1 MNWRRKVSGISP
13 SCSSFPLPLQFFP
26 PPRPCQPAQART
38 PAGRRLQKRMEN
50 QSLAQKPWA
59 AVAAPAVAQKALSP
73 QLSPLALRTWQSL
86 HGAEVSPTEPSCLS
100 PLPQCQ
106 QWAGVYPT
114 PTTGLRPIA
123 SSTLKV
129 AVSLWCP
136 P

>member
-1 MNWRRKVSGISP
+1 
-13 SCSSFPLPLQFFP
+13 
-26 PPRPCQPAQART
+26 
-38 PAGRRLQKRMEN
+38 MEN

-114 PTTGLRPIA
+114 LTRGLRPQ
-123 SSTLKV
+123 THCLLYLKSGCQPV
-129 AVSLWCP
+129 VPSLMWR
-136 P
+136 